1 VVGAMKHPQLHD
13 AVAAVLAGESQLS
26 AARRFNIPRTSLRD
40 AVAAA
45 RGLQTPRNGAQ
56 TPAPAATPPLAPQ
69 VQTVVDET
77 PLDILAADGV
87 EQHDLHARAAGGSVA
102 MDDAAMAPAAAA
114 PMSAD
119 QVVDMFEGL
128 VGVVVRV
135 TVTSKGGEWSERL
148 ETACRFTSSE
158 RGRLIVTAPYVAKY
172 VGDALA
178 SSPYVGI
185 GLFALSAFEVVASRI
200 ALAKLATRP
209 PQPAHDTAAEQPA
222 AFEGPPMAATP
233 APSLAD
239 APAAR
244 GFGGN
249 A

>member
-1 VVGAMKHPQLHD
+1 MKHPQLND

-26 AARRFNIPRTSLRD
+26 AARRFKIPRSSLGD

-45 RGLQTPRNGAQ
+45 RGLQTPRTAAR
-56 TPAPAATPPLAPQ
+56 TPAPAATPTPAPAPQ

-87 EQHDLHARAAGGSVA
+87 EHDDLHARAAGGSVT
-102 MDDAAMAPAAAA
+102 MDDASMPPAAAA
-114 PMSAD
+114 PMSAE

-158 RGRLIVTAPYVAKY
+158 RGRLVVTAPYVAKY

-209 PQPAHDTAAEQPA
+209 PQPAQDTAAEQPA

-233 APSLAD
+233 SPSLAD